1 MSFATLT
8 ELKTSLNRGARANL
22 FEIDISFPAV
32 VISALADAT
41 LKTKLLCKAAAVPGF
56 TIGTIEVPF
65 RAGRRIKIPGD
76 RTFAD
81 WTVTIIND
89 ENHTLRRAFNTWINL
104 ISNGN
109 YNSDKKSLGT
119 SPDYYKDITCVHLK
133 GDNTIS
139 RQYKLNDA
147 FVTDVSAVDLSFDST
162 DTLSEF
168 TVNFQ
173 YHFLQAGG
181 AEVTFEN
188 KDDLSLSSS
197 TPTTPTTTSPTTP
210 TARTSG

>member
-8 ELKTSLNRGARANL
+8 QLKTNLNRGARANL
-22 FEIDISFPAV
+22 FEITIPFPTL
-32 VISALADAT
+32 SALDPLLIST
-41 LKTKLLCKAAAVPGF
+41 SLTDDTKILCKAAAVPGF
-56 TIGTIEVPF
+56 TIGTIEVPY

-89 ENHTLRRAFNTWINL
+89 ENHTLRRAFNAWVNL

-109 YNSDKKSLGT
+109 YNSKTKST
-119 SPDYYKDITCVHLK
+119 EKDYYKDITCVHLK
-133 GDNTIS
+133 GDNTVS
-139 RQYKLNDA
+139 RKYQLTDA
-147 FVTDVSAVDLSFDST
+147 FPTDVSAIDLSFDST

-173 YHFLQAGG
+173 YHYLKAGN
-181 AEVTFEN
+181 ATDTFAAGT
-188 KDDLSLSSS
+188 DLTLSS
-197 TPTTPTTTSPTTP
+197 
-210 TARTSG
+210 

>member
-1 MSFATLT
+1 MSFATIT
-8 ELKTSLNRGARANL
+8 QLKTALNRGARANL
-22 FEIDISFPAV
+22 FEINIPFPSL
-32 VISALADAT
+32 INSSDLPTDAT
-41 LKTKLLCKAAAVPGF
+41 GLTKVLCKAAAVPGF
-56 TIGTIEVPF
+56 TVGTIEVPF

-89 ENHTLRRAFNTWINL
+89 ENQVLRRAFNAWVNL
-104 ISNGN
+104 ISKGN
-109 YNSDKKSLGT
+109 YDSQTKST
-119 SPDYYKDITCVHLK
+119 VQDYYKDITCVHLK

-147 FVTDVSAVDLSFDST
+147 FVTDVSAIDLSFDST

-173 YHFLQAGG
+173 YHYLQAGNATDNFSNQG
-181 AEVTFEN
+181 DMT
-188 KDDLSLSSS
+188 LSV
-197 TPTTPTTTSPTTP
+197 
-210 TARTSG
+210 

>member
-8 ELKTSLNRGARANL
+8 QLKTALNRGARANL
-22 FEIDISFPAV
+22 FEINIPFPSLIA
-32 VISALADAT
+32 SSDLPTDAT
-41 LKTKLLCKAAAVPGF
+41 GTVKVLCKAAAVPGF
-56 TIGTIEVPF
+56 TVGTIEVPF

-89 ENHTLRRAFNTWINL
+89 ENQSIRRAFSAWVNL
-104 ISNGN
+104 ISKGN
-109 YNSDKKSLGT
+109 YDSQTKST
-119 SPDYYKDITCVHLK
+119 VQDYYKDITCVHLK

-147 FVTDVSAVDLSFDST
+147 FPTDVSAIDLSFDST

-173 YHFLQAGG
+173 YHYLQAGN
-181 AEVTFEN
+181 ATDSFAN
-188 KDDLSLSSS
+188 ASDLTLS
-197 TPTTPTTTSPTTP
+197 T
-210 TARTSG
+210 

>member
-1 MSFATLT
+1 LIA
-8 ELKTSLNRGARANL
+8 
-22 FEIDISFPAV
+22 
-32 VISALADAT
+32 SADLPTDAT
-41 LKTKLLCKAAAVPGF
+41 GTVKVLCKAAAVPGF
-56 TIGTIEVPF
+56 TVGTIEVPF

-89 ENHTLRRAFNTWINL
+89 ENHAIRRAFNAWVNL
-104 ISNGN
+104 ISKGN
-109 YNSDKKSLGT
+109 YDSQTKAT
-119 SPDYYKDITCVHLK
+119 VQDYYKDITCVHLK

-147 FVTDVSAVDLSFDST
+147 FPTDVSAIDLSFDST

-173 YHFLQAGG
+173 YHYLQAGN
-181 AEVTFEN
+181 ANDAFADASDMT
-188 KDDLSLSSS
+188 LS
-197 TPTTPTTTSPTTP
+197 T
-210 TARTSG
+210 